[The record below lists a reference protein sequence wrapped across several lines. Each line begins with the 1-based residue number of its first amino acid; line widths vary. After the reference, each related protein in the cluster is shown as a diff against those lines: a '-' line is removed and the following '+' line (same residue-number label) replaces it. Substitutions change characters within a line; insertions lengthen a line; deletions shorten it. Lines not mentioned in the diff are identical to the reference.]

1 MNHLPFAAALLL
13 ALSACQSAPV
23 VPSPSLPADARAHC
37 KNGDAVVIGPYKYE
51 NNMWGL
57 DKVRGFTP
65 EQCLLTREVDGR
77 TEVGWKWH
85 WPGLDYTVFA
95 YPQIM
100 YGWKPWSGGKPS
112 DVRFPLRVDRITEL
126 TIDYAVETEATGSYN
141 LAPEVWLMRDG
152 QWSEKA
158 DPSRISGEI
167 MFWMDYRE
175 GARPAGQ
182 VVGHPVVGGV
192 TYELW
197 KLDNIGDKGD
207 GTGWTIYSFKSP
219 TRQRS
224 GRIPVHELLAYM
236 VANKH
241 IRTDEHVAS
250 VEFGNEVMGG
260 TGTTWVKRFK
270 VEVGPLRP

>member
-13 ALSACQSAPV
+13 ALSACQSTPVAPS
-23 VPSPSLPADARAHC
+23 SPLPADVRAHC
-37 KNGDAVVIGPYKYE
+37 KNGETMVFGPYKYE

-57 DKVRGFTP
+57 DKARGFTP

-112 DVRFPLRVDRITEL
+112 DVRFPLRVDRITQL

-141 LAPEVWLMRDG
+141 LAPEVWLIRDG
-152 QWSEKA
+152 QWSEKP
-158 DPSRISGEI
+158 DPTRISGEI

-175 GARPAGQ
+175 
-182 VVGHPVVGGV
+182 
-192 TYELW
+192 
-197 KLDNIGDKGD
+197 

-236 VANKH
+236 VDNKH

>member
-13 ALSACQSAPV
+13 ALAACQSTPVAPS
-23 VPSPSLPADARAHC
+23 SPLPADVRAHC
-37 KNGDAVVIGPYKYE
+37 KNGETMVFGPYKYE

-57 DKVRGFTP
+57 DKARGFTP

-112 DVRFPLRVDRITEL
+112 DVRFPLRVDRITQL

-141 LAPEVWLMRDG
+141 LAPEVWLIRDG
-152 QWSEKA
+152 QWSEKP
-158 DPSRISGEI
+158 DPTRISGEI

-175 GARPAGQ
+175 GATPAGH
-182 VVGHPVVGGV
+182 VVGRPVVGGV

-197 KLDNIGDKGD
+197 KRDNIGDKGD